1 MQAFKWGFRCLSLL
15 ADVDNINYKLLEE
28 ENKTPNL
35 LRYIHEICSN
45 IYKFISESWR
55 LLWCYHK
62 SCQTDYDVALKK
74 KKVFWSTW
82 ISALSK
88 CADSLWRIKKKMT
101 YLGFNFMFRNINMNF
116 SVTVFFCCAAFCAVL
131 RLRAGTTRQS
141 ADWSEPSLE

>member
-88 CADSLWRIKKKMT
+88 CADSLWRIKKKWLIWALISCLEILT
-101 YLGFNFMFRNINMNF
+101 WTSLLLCSF
-116 SVTVFFCCAAFCAVL
+116 AVL
-131 RLRAGTTRQS
+131 HSVLS
-141 ADWSEPSLE
+141 